1 MVAFLLATEMFI
13 FTKRFSVTPT
23 HATSTTHSAQLVG
36 ITPTDDRVKGLCP
49 DLAISALTHKVL
61 RGAPPVA
68 VHHGDTRPVA
78 QAVAPAQFADATP
91 DGPTCAA
98 KLIAHKPRGLAAFQ
112 ATSSTSTARSGWLPR

>member
-78 QAVAPAQFADATP
+78 QAVLRQLSLLTLRQ
-91 DGPTCAA
+91 TV
-98 KLIAHKPRGLAAFQ
+98 PRVRP
-112 ATSSTSTARSGWLPR
+112 S